1 MKSVLQLG
9 FRSFLHPSSLAVNQ
23 SRLRVATLI
32 PNVQRNVMASNQSS
46 ITLSTQNSEPG
57 GTRRDI
63 SLVTNFG
70 RDCCEMVFIREN
82 DCKVDIQS
90 FKDDPS
96 RIEAM
101 TVQELRM
108 TLSLDIGLEFMCCSY
123 WLLCLG
129 TSAFQF
135 HM

>member
-9 FRSFLHPSSLAVNQ
+9 FRSFLHPSSLVVNQ

-32 PNVQRNVMASNQSS
+32 PNMQRNVMVSNQSS

-63 SLVTNFG
+63 SL
-70 RDCCEMVFIREN
+70 EN

-108 TLSLDIGLEFMCCSY
+108 TLSLDIGLEFMCCSC

>member
-1 MKSVLQLG
+1 MKSALQLG
-9 FRSFLHPSSLAVNQ
+9 FRSFLHPSSLVVNQ

-32 PNVQRNVMASNQSS
+32 PNVQRNVIASDQSS

-63 SLVTNFG
+63 SL
-70 RDCCEMVFIREN
+70 EN
-82 DCKVDIQS
+82 DCKADIQS
-90 FKDDPS
+90 FKDDLS

-108 TLSLDIGLEFMCCSY
+108 TLRSVGLLAKGRKRELVTALQCFVENKTV
-123 WLLCLG
+123 G
-129 TSAFQF
+129 
-135 HM
+135 

>member
-9 FRSFLHPSSLAVNQ
+9 FRSFLHPSSLVVNQ

-32 PNVQRNVMASNQSS
+32 PNMQRNVMVSNQSS

-63 SLVTNFG
+63 SL
-70 RDCCEMVFIREN
+70 EN

-108 TLSLDIGLEFMCCSY
+108 TLSLDIGLEFMCCSC

-129 TSAFQF
+129 TKA
-135 HM
+135 